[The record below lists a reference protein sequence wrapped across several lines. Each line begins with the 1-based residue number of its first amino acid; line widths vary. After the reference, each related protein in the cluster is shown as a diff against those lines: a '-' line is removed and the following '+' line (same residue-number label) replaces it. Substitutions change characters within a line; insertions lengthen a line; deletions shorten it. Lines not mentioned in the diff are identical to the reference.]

1 MNVIPATMTDVEV
14 EALAAIEA
22 EAEVVIE
29 VVHIGPTTAIS
40 IAQDGRHRARPALD
54 LTLLTS

>member
-1 MNVIPATMTDVEV
+1 MSVIPATMTDVEV

-29 VVHIGPTTAIS
+29 VAHIGPTTAIS
-40 IAQDGRHRARPALD
+40 IARDGRHLARPALG
-54 LTLLTS
+54 LTLLMN